1 MKVYALST
9 TFKGAIYLKKNNSL
23 LIMIL
28 TIGVFGIMNTEMG
41 IIGILPLIAEE
52 FSVSVPTAS
61 LLVSAFALI
70 VAIAGPTMPLVFS
83 KVNRKTVMI
92 LALGIFTLSN
102 IVSVFA
108 SSFTVLLLARVI
120 PAAFHPI
127 YVSMA
132 LTVAGTSVPAN
143 ESAKA
148 VSKVFIGVSSGMV
161 LGVPV
166 TSFIATEVSFAMSMV
181 FFAAVNG
188 LVLLA
193 TLIFVPSIPVTTRLS
208 YGKQVGVLKKPQM
221 IVSIIT
227 VILLNGAVFGFYSYL
242 SDFLETITLMSSR
255 TISFI
260 LLVYGLTN
268 IVGNVIAGKTLT
280 TNAKKTIFALPF
292 ALITTYI
299 LLFFLGNV
307 TIATIGLITV
317 LGILAGI
324 AANVNQYV
332 IAEFGSEAPDFS
344 NGLFL
349 TAANLGTTFGPF
361 ICGMLITAF
370 DTRFTLIGAIV
381 FLIVCLLSIALR
393 NSFGSKQPIPSTVKD

>member
-1 MKVYALST
+1 M
-9 TFKGAIYLKKNNSL
+9 KKNNSL
-23 LIMIL
+23 LILIL

-52 FSVSVPTAS
+52 FNVTVPTAS

-83 KVNRKTVMI
+83 RVNRKTVML
-92 LALGIFTLSN
+92 LALGIFTISN

-161 LGVPV
+161 LGIPV
-166 TSFIATEVSFAMSMV
+166 TSFIANEVSFAMSMV
-181 FFAAVNG
+181 FFAVVNG

-208 YGKQVGVLKKPQM
+208 YGSQVGVLKKPQM
-221 IVSIIT
+221 LVSIVT

-242 SDFLETITLMSSR
+242 SDFLSTVTQMSSR
-255 TISFI
+255 SISFI

-268 IVGNVIAGKTLT
+268 IVGNVIAGKVLT
-280 TNAKKTIFALPF
+280 TSAKKTIFALPF
-292 ALITTYI
+292 ALITTFALI
-299 LLFFLGNV
+299 FFFGSMSLAAIV
-307 TIATIGLITV
+307 LIVV

-324 AANVNQYV
+324 AANVNQYL
-332 IAEFGSEAPDFS
+332 ITEFGSEAPDFS

-349 TAANLGTTFGPF
+349 TASNLGTTFGPF

-370 DTRFTLIGAIV
+370 DTRFTLIGAIA
-381 FLIVCLLSIALR
+381 FLILCILSIILR
-393 NSFGSKQPIPSTVKD
+393 NSLGTKGLTATAIKE